1 MRKLIMSN
9 VATLDGYFEGEKK
22 WDLNFH
28 NKVWGPDLEKLS
40 LEQLRSADYLVFGR
54 VTYEGMSVYWQNAK
68 DENAEIADMM
78 NNIPKLVFSRTLK
91 DVDWKNTTLING
103 DASAEMS
110 RLKAEGAKD
119 MYVFGSADLSS
130 TFINHDLIDEYRI
143 IIAPVILGRGTPLFK
158 EGIAS
163 RNLSVVSTQQLS
175 SGGVLLK
182 LARKS

>member
-1 MRKLIMSN
+1 
-9 VATLDGYFEGEKK
+9 
-22 WDLNFH
+22 
-28 NKVWGPDLEKLS
+28 
-40 LEQLRSADYLVFGR
+40 
-54 VTYEGMSVYWQNAK
+54 
-68 DENAEIADMM
+68 
-78 NNIPKLVFSRTLK
+78 
-91 DVDWKNTTLING
+91 
-103 DASAEMS
+103 MS

-163 RNLSVVSTQQLS
+163 RDLSVVSTQQLS